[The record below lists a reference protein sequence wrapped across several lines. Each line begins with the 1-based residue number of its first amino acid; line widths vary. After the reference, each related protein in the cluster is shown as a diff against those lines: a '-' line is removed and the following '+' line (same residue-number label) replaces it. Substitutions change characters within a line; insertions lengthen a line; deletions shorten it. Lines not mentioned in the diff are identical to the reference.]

1 MPPSPGLAAGTLQLP
16 QFLQYL
22 KEMGLD
28 ARRAMDLLKVKSLS
42 GLNLREALEQLQ
54 HILMQEGAPAPMQ
67 TPTAQSPTQTPARPP
82 TQAPSR
88 PAAQPQTP
96 MQGQS
101 QPSASRPKPAENN
114 PGSNPANPGPA
125 KSGENN
131 AGTGKPTARAPQSTQ
146 SSPTPAPAP
155 PSASVS
161 NRTARP
167 GTPMSSAASPARPA
181 TNPAPAAN
189 PAAASSAKNTDS
201 EPRPVVLQ
209 EGQAPYPVVF
219 DEEDDETELE
229 DFELGEDEAE
239 QESNFG
245 TGVGLSAANRGTAE
259 DIVSRLREAGGA
271 SLVSASRLN
280 ALRNVIIGQLEP
292 EQLQALIRG
301 VWGAASDK
309 KLKSEQAEAL
319 ISWGKQDDF
328 MAEALMVLA
337 LFEEDAN
344 ASSNR

>member
-1 MPPSPGLAAGTLQLP
+1 MPPSPGLPAGTLQLP

-54 HILMQEGAPAPMQ
+54 HILMQEGAP
-67 TPTAQSPTQTPARPP
+67 TAQSPTQAPARPV
-82 TQAPSR
+82 
-88 PAAQPQTP
+88 AQPQTP
-96 MQGQS
+96 MQSQS
-101 QPSASRPKPAENN
+101 QASTSRPKPAENN

-131 AGTGKPTARAPQSTQ
+131 PGAGKQTARAPQSTQ
-146 SSPTPAPAP
+146 SAQSSSHPTPAP

-167 GTPMSSAASPARPA
+167 ATPLSSAASAARPA
-181 TNPAPAAN
+181 TNSTPAAN

-201 EPRPVVLQ
+201 ESRPLVLQ

-219 DEEDDETELE
+219 DEEDNETELE
-229 DFELGEDEAE
+229 DFELDEDEEE
-239 QESNFG
+239 QESAFG
-245 TGVGLSAANRGTAE
+245 IGVGLSAVNRGTAE

-271 SLVSASRLN
+271 SLISASRLN